1 MVLLFLG
8 GNMINEYNY
17 EVLSREELE
26 RNFKL
31 MKDNNI
37 EVRETIILH
46 NIKLVFYRYYKRF
59 SNINMNMEDIVAY
72 GMIGLIKAVDTFRLD
87 KKCTFT
93 TYASKCI
100 DNEILMFLR
109 KNKMPLILINQ
120 LPMQLLH
127 LQRT

>member
-46 NIKLVFYRYYKRF
+46 TIGTVQIWKKHQNISCVCMADF
-59 SNINMNMEDIVAY
+59 MNTMSE
-72 GMIGLIKAVDTFRLD
+72 
-87 KKCTFT
+87 
-93 TYASKCI
+93 
-100 DNEILMFLR
+100 R
-109 KNKMPLILINQ
+109 K
-120 LPMQLLH
+120 
-127 LQRT
+127 